1 MMEYEEKEGFARAT
15 PVRFGKTIVRTVRA
29 EKTYSGLS
37 VNDIEYLIEIVSKI
51 HNINGASD
59 RLILT
64 LLVQLEDLL
73 DIKGSA
79 LGIYY
84 PASHENHFM
93 AITLDMERLP
103 TFGSYP
109 CALNGNFSSHT
120 AKGASTFFFNSDC
133 GELYTYLC
141 VGLGI
146 TKLNERQ
153 RQIINFALPY
163 LFASMK
169 KLHLISRR
177 LMELGLTAREQEVM
191 QWIIEGK
198 DNWSI
203 SKILNVSERT
213 IKFHNCNIYKKLGVS
228 AKAEMIC
235 MYHKLTSSLVKP
247 GADCPTL
254 DMTKA

>member
-1 MMEYEEKEGFARAT
+1 MMEYEEKEGYSRAT
-15 PVRFGKTIVRTVRA
+15 SVRFGKAIVRAVRT

-37 VNDIEYLIEIVSKI
+37 INDIEYLIEIVSKI
-51 HNINGASD
+51 HNINSASD

-79 LGIYY
+79 LGVYY
-84 PASHENHFM
+84 PASQENHFM
-93 AITLDMERLP
+93 AITLDMERIP
-103 TFGSYP
+103 SFGSYP
-109 CALNGNFSSHT
+109 CALNGNFSSHSD
-120 AKGASTFFFNSDC
+120 KGACTFFFNSDC
-133 GELYTYLC
+133 GEFYTYLC
-141 VGLGI
+141 VGAGVSQ
-146 TKLNERQ
+146 LNERQ
-153 RQIINFALPY
+153 KQIINFALPY
-163 LFASMK
+163 LYASMK

-235 MYHKLTSSLVKP
+235 MYHKLTSSLVRP
-247 GADCPTL
+247 GADKPNL
-254 DMTKA
+254 DVTKA